1 MLGTM
6 MRFPLTLSAM
16 LEHAGK
22 LHGEV
27 EIVSRLPDKSLHRH
41 RYADLYR
48 RAHRLAE
55 ALAKAGLKRGERV
68 ATLMWNHYAHV
79 EAYFGIPAAGGVFHT
94 LNLRL
99 SPDDIAYI
107 ANHAGDRFLIVD
119 DVLLPLYERFRD
131 KVKLERVFV
140 VSLTGKPI
148 PQGYEDYE
156 AFLKTAS
163 GDFRF
168 PELDENEA
176 CGMCYTSGTTGRPKG
191 VAYSHRSMVL
201 HTMAISLPDVLNFS
215 MRQTLAPVVPMFHAN
230 AWGIPFGAVLT
241 GAKLVMPGPHLDAES
256 LLDLFSREGVTCAGG
271 VPSIWLGVLDL
282 LRRERAKY
290 PLPPNMRLLVGGS
303 ACPEAMLRAFDELG
317 ITIIHAWGMT
327 EMSPVGTMGTI
338 KPRLDQADADT
349 RYAYRAKQG
358 IALPFVEVRVINDE
372 GEAPWDGESVGE
384 LQVRGPWVAASY
396 YNPEE
401 KSKTWTEDGWLRTG
415 DVVNIDAEGY
425 IKITDRTKD
434 LIKSGGEWISSVDL
448 ENALMGHP
456 AVLEAAVI
464 AIPHAKWQER
474 PLACVVLK
482 KGASATAA
490 ELKDFLA
497 TKFANWWLPDAI
509 EFVDEIPK
517 TTTGKFQK
525 TRLREQF
532 KDYRLAS

>member
-107 ANHAGDRFLIVD
+107 ANHAGDRFLIVN

-327 EMSPVGTMGTI
+327 EMSPVGTMGTV

-497 TKFANWWLPDAI
+497 AKFANWWLPDAI
-509 EFVDEIPK
+509 EFVEEIPK

>member
-140 VSLTGKPI
+140 VSLTGKPV

-156 AFLKTAS
+156 AFLETAS

-327 EMSPVGTMGTI
+327 EMSPVGTMGTV
-338 KPRLDQADADT
+338 KPRLDQADVDT

-401 KSKTWTEDGWLRTG
+401 KSRTWTEDGWFRTG

-497 TKFANWWLPDAI
+497 AKFANWWLPDAI

>member
-6 MRFPLTLSAM
+6 MRFPLTLTAM

-27 EIVSRLPDKSLHRH
+27 EIVSRLPDKSLHRQ

-48 RAHRLAE
+48 RARQLGG
-55 ALAKAGLKRGERV
+55 ALAKAELKRGERV

-99 SPDDIAYI
+99 SADDIAYI

-131 KVKLERVFV
+131 KVKFERVFV
-140 VSLTGKPI
+140 VSLTGKPV
-148 PQGYEDYE
+148 PEAYEDYE
-156 AFLKTAS
+156 TFLKTAS

-168 PELDENEA
+168 VEVEENEA

-215 MRQTLAPVVPMFHAN
+215 MRQTLMPIVPMFHAN

-241 GAKLVMPGPHLDAES
+241 GAKLVMPGPHLDPES
-256 LLDLFSREGVTCAGG
+256 ILDLFSREGVTCAGG
-271 VPSIWLGVLDL
+271 VPSVWLGVLDL

-290 PLPPNMRLLVGGS
+290 PLAPGMRLLVGGS

-327 EMSPVGTMGTI
+327 EMSPVGTMGAV

-349 RYAYRAKQG
+349 RYAYRSKQG
-358 IALPFVEVRVINDE
+358 IALPFVEVRVIGDD
-372 GEAPWDGESVGE
+372 GEAPWDGASVGE

-401 KSKTWTEDGWLRTG
+401 KSRAWTEDGWFRTG

-482 KGASATAA
+482 EGASATAA
-490 ELKDFLA
+490 ELKEFLA
-497 TKFANWWLPDAI
+497 AKFASWWLPDAI
-509 EFVDEIPK
+509 EFVREIPK

-532 KDYRLAS
+532 KDYKLAS

>member
-140 VSLTGKPI
+140 VSLTGKPV

-327 EMSPVGTMGTI
+327 EMSPVGTMGTV
-338 KPRLDQADADT
+338 KPRLDQADVDT

-497 TKFANWWLPDAI
+497 AKFANWWLPDAI

>member
-140 VSLTGKPI
+140 VSLTGKPV

-396 YNPEE
+396 
-401 KSKTWTEDGWLRTG
+401 
-415 DVVNIDAEGY
+415 
-425 IKITDRTKD
+425 
-434 LIKSGGEWISSVDL
+434 
-448 ENALMGHP
+448 
-456 AVLEAAVI
+456 
-464 AIPHAKWQER
+464 
-474 PLACVVLK
+474 
-482 KGASATAA
+482 
-490 ELKDFLA
+490 
-497 TKFANWWLPDAI
+497 
-509 EFVDEIPK
+509 
-517 TTTGKFQK
+517 
-525 TRLREQF
+525 
-532 KDYRLAS
+532 

>member
-140 VSLTGKPI
+140 VALTGKPI

-372 GEAPWDGESVGE
+372 GEAPWDGASVGE

>member
-79 EAYFGIPAAGGVFHT
+79 EAYFGIPAAGGVLHT

-107 ANHAGDRFLIVD
+107 ANHAGRPLPDRRRRAPAALRA
-119 DVLLPLYERFRD
+119 LPRQGEARARLRGAAHRQA
-131 KVKLERVFV
+131 R
-140 VSLTGKPI
+140 P
-148 PQGYEDYE
+148 PGYEDYE

-241 GAKLVMPGPHLDAES
+241 GAKLVLPGPHLDAES
-256 LLDLFSREGVTCAGG
+256 LLDLFSREQVTCAGG
-271 VPSIWLGVLDL
+271 VPTIWLGVLDL

-290 PLPPNMRLLVGGS
+290 PLPPNMRMLVGGS
-303 ACPEAMLRAFDELG
+303 ACPEAMMRAFDELG

-327 EMSPVGTMGTI
+327 EMSPVGTMGTSSRGSI
-338 KPRLDQADADT
+338 RPMPTPAMPIAPS
-349 RYAYRAKQG
+349 RAS
-358 IALPFVEVRVINDE
+358 PF
-372 GEAPWDGESVGE
+372 P
-384 LQVRGPWVAASY
+384 
-396 YNPEE
+396 
-401 KSKTWTEDGWLRTG
+401 
-415 DVVNIDAEGY
+415 
-425 IKITDRTKD
+425 
-434 LIKSGGEWISSVDL
+434 SSRC
-448 ENALMGHP
+448 A
-456 AVLEAAVI
+456 
-464 AIPHAKWQER
+464 
-474 PLACVVLK
+474 
-482 KGASATAA
+482 
-490 ELKDFLA
+490 
-497 TKFANWWLPDAI
+497 
-509 EFVDEIPK
+509 
-517 TTTGKFQK
+517 
-525 TRLREQF
+525 
-532 KDYRLAS
+532 